1 LVHVHEYSKFMEIV
15 SITLQSLVVWKSA
28 FDKSAENEVALRFV
42 AEAEQE
48 DHDLDKFLKERH
60 TFEIGVDG

>member
-1 LVHVHEYSKFMEIV
+1 MEIV